1 YIRTKIINQK
11 IKGVI
16 INMFKKTYKN
26 SYLGLT
32 IFCLFIISIIYLFNL
47 PNILYTIIII
57 GFIINVIVIMLKNK
71 NKYPNLI
78 DYLFLY
84 KLTNIY
90 FINFIITLI
99 RTSLYI
105 SIFNFYTKKL
115 FLAIKA

>member
-1 YIRTKIINQK
+1 MRTKHINQK

-57 GFIINVIVIMLKNK
+57 GFIIIVIVIMLKHK
-71 NKYPNLI
+71 NKLTNLI
-78 DYLFLY
+78 YYLFLY

-90 FINFIITLI
+90 FIINVIIIMLK
-99 RTSLYI
+99 
-105 SIFNFYTKKL
+105 NKKN
-115 FLAIKA
+115 